1 MTAKSNADIAPIA
14 ALDGWGMAKP
24 NKTLPLPSGASV
36 VVRKLSIPDLIEL
49 NILDKLDGFSGKVLD
64 GGKGKG
70 KKKAQADTISSL
82 DPEQLLSLMEVL
94 DKITVA
100 AVVSPKIEAQP
111 EDEDDE
117 EEGVR
122 YAHHIDLPDK
132 MAIFEASF
140 EGMSEFF
147 RLGGEQ
153 AAGVGDVATIEGS
166 AQVTE

>member
-1 MTAKSNADIAPIA
+1 MPGPVSVTETYCPPFAVQPTLMVMSPPCGVNLI
-14 ALDGWGMAKP
+14 ALD
-24 NKTLPLPSGASV
+24 
-36 VVRKLSIPDLIEL
+36 R
-49 NILDKLDGFSGKVLD
+49 
-64 GGKGKG
+64 
-70 KKKAQADTISSL
+70 
-82 DPEQLLSLMEVL
+82 
-94 DKITVA
+94 
-100 AVVSPKIEAQP
+100 P